1 MTTPSGCTPPLGD
14 ATGADDALVAALA
27 VAGKAFASAGLG
39 VAPAVAGAAPV
50 VSVAAHTSF
59 AGAFAAGAFAVGAF
73 AVADGQ
79 SPGWGVQA
87 EQGAPA

>member
-1 MTTPSGCTPPLGD
+1 MGD
-14 ATGADDALVAALA
+14 AIGADDALVAALA

-59 AGAFAAGAFAVGAF
+59 AGVLAAGASVAGASVAVAF
-73 AVADGQ
+73 VVADGQ
-79 SPGWGVQA
+79 SRGR
-87 EQGAPA
+87 GAQVPHGTVAALA